1 MLFCFP
7 FVVES
12 LRDAVDKKQRVSQS
26 DMMTSLTLST
36 KDRGEVE
43 EACRVVYGFLKRP
56 DEPLRRFV
64 LAASDGGVHFVS
76 SVWARTGQAA
86 VAHRKELADSETAG
100 ITLPAF
106 TQAAQARLCE

>member
-1 MLFCFP
+1 
-7 FVVES
+7 
-12 LRDAVDKKQRVSQS
+12 
-26 DMMTSLTLST
+26 MMTSLTLST

-43 EACRVVYGFLKRP
+43 EACRVVYAFLKRP
-56 DEPLRRFV
+56 EEPLRRFV

-76 SVWARTGQAA
+76 SVWARTGQAY
-86 VAHRKELADSETAG
+86 VAHRKELADSETVG